1 MTPPS
6 GTILVTGASR
16 GIGAETVLLLARDG
30 YDVAFTFRE
39 RADAAEAVA
48 RQVQALGGRAW
59 AIQADLGAPEA
70 AAQVLSQIPPHAAPL
85 VGLVNN
91 AGITGPLGTF
101 ADTDLGIMRGVLE
114 VNVLG
119 LYAMTQAVVRHWLA
133 HDRPGVIVNVSSA
146 AATLGSPGEYVHY
159 AASKAAVET
168 FTLGLGKELA
178 PQGIRVNCVSP
189 GTSLTEI
196 HASAGDANRP
206 ARVAS
211 RIPQG
216 RAGEPREIA
225 EAIAWLLS
233 PRSSYVTGTVLRVA
247 GGL

>member
-1 MTPPS
+1 MNQAS
-6 GTILVTGASR
+6 GTVLVTGGSR
-16 GIGAETVLLLARDG
+16 GIGAEAVRLLARDG
-30 YDVAFTFRE
+30 YDVVFTYRE
-39 RADAAEAVA
+39 RAEAAETVVQ
-48 RQVQALGGRAW
+48 QVRALGGRAW
-59 AIQADLGAPEA
+59 AIQADMAAPDAPEH
-70 AAQVLSQIPPHAAPL
+70 VLSQMPSDAAPL

-101 ADTDLGIMRGVLE
+101 ADTDLDTMRRVLE

-119 LYAMTQAVVRHWLA
+119 LYALTQAVVRHWLA
-133 HDRPGVIVNVSSA
+133 QGQPGVIVNVSSA

-196 HASAGDANRP
+196 HAIAGDANKP

-216 RAGEPREIA
+216 RAGEPQEIA
-225 EAIAWLLS
+225 EAIVWMLS